1 MTAEERP
8 ARAATGLVLPKSLWV
23 LSAISLFADL
33 AGEMAYPLL
42 PLFVT
47 GVLGASPVALG
58 LIEGSTE
65 ALVSIMRGFTGYVSD
80 AKGHRVRWVRR
91 GYAIAFA
98 GKCVIVF
105 ASGWGMVMGGR
116 FLDRFGKGVRG
127 APRDALIAESV
138 TGTARGRAFGFHRAL
153 DSAGGVGGS
162 LIAAGFLW
170 WLIGSRGMGPDD
182 APSFRLVLAMAAG
195 MALVAWLLSF
205 LIPRTPPERVIAQR
219 AAHSSATREP
229 LGARLWIAIGALT
242 LFSLGNSSDTFLL
255 LWAVQLGHS
264 PITAILLYATLSATY
279 AAASYP
285 MGVLSDRFGRWRVLA
300 SGWAIY
306 AMAYGGFALVGADSA
321 EWLWVIFAL
330 YGVSV
335 ACTEGTSRAVIA
347 DLCPS
352 SRLATA
358 LGLFGLLQ
366 GIALLMASLAA
377 GWLWSIG
384 HERWVFVI
392 GSTAAVAALAVLP
405 WVPRLDRQSTRE
417 SKR

>member
-1 MTAEERP
+1 MIADHQP
-8 ARAATGLVLPKSLWV
+8 ARAAARIVLPKSLWV

-65 ALVSIMRGFTGYVSD
+65 ALVAIMRGFTGYWSD
-80 AKGHRVRWVRR
+80 AKGHRVRWVRL

-98 GKCVIVF
+98 GKCVIVL
-105 ASGWGMVMGGR
+105 ANGWGVVMGGR

-138 TGTARGRAFGFHRAL
+138 SVTMRGRAYGFHRAL

-170 WLIGSRGMGPDD
+170 WLIGAREVGPGDVS
-182 APSFRLVLAMAAG
+182 SFRIVLAVAAG
-195 MALVAWLLSF
+195 MALVAWLLSY
-205 LIPRTPPERVIAQR
+205 LIPRTPPERVRAQR
-219 AAHSSATREP
+219 AAHASAKREP
-229 LGARLWIAIGALT
+229 LGLKLWIAIGALT

-285 MGVLSDRFGRWRVLA
+285 MGILSDRFGRWRVLA
-300 SGWAIY
+300 SGWAVY
-306 AMAYGGFALVGADSA
+306 AIAYAGFAFVDRASAD
-321 EWLWVIFAL
+321 WLWVIFAL

-358 LGLFGLLQ
+358 LGIFGLMQ
-366 GIALLMASLAA
+366 GVALLLASVAA
-377 GWLWSIG
+377 GWLWSLG
-384 HERWVFVI
+384 HERWVFAI

-405 WVPRLDRQSTRE
+405 WVSRGTGQTTLDARR
-417 SKR
+417 